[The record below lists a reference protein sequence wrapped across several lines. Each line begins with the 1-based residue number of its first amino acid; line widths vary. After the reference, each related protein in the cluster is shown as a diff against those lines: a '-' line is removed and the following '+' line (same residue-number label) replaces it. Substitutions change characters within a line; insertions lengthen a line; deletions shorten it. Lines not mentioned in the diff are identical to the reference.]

1 MNIVM
6 GKVRTPGRGVT
17 FKVLISEQKVFDI
30 NSEEES
36 YVSYSPD
43 HNLDEDCWFGI
54 ESFSNKDFCLDILKS
69 NFDSTNFNILA
80 RKEIDKLD
88 YIISYQDS
96 NEFYFQKVPKNQLLG
111 RKLISLGA
119 EFELIEDS
127 KHLVINKIPDAIYLK
142 DKDVLLFKKLSAI
155 TSIFNGIDSLYREAT
170 NEEVNKF
177 LSNDFLE
184 INEDFTQEKVKVP
197 NRKRIALAIDQLN
210 SFEEEQKKVVFGTI
224 KEYCPKLV
232 SEYEKFI
239 VNNEEDLKLLL
250 FGIGQRFYTTPDGK
264 EKRIANSVIK
274 IKSE

>member
-1 MNIVM
+1 MNNII

-17 FKVLISEQKVFDI
+17 FKILISGQKVFDI
-30 NSEEES
+30 NTEEES

-43 HNLDEDCWFGI
+43 HNLDEECWFGI
-54 ESFSNKDFCLDILKS
+54 EDFSNKEFCLDILK
-69 NFDSTNFNILA
+69 NDIDSTNFNILL

-96 NEFYFQKVPKNQLLG
+96 KEFYFQRIPKNQLLG

-119 EFELIEDS
+119 EFKFIEES

-142 DKDVLLFKKLSAI
+142 DRDILLFKKLSAI

-170 NEEVNKF
+170 NDEVNEF
-177 LSNDFLE
+177 LSNDFLD
-184 INEDFTQEKVKVP
+184 INADFTQEKVKVP

-210 SFEEEQKKVVFGTI
+210 SFEEEQKKIVFATI
-224 KEYCPKLV
+224 KEYYPKLV
-232 SEYEKFI
+232 SENEKFL

-274 IKSE
+274 IQ